1 MTEKTKNPKPS
12 STNSIMIHQI
22 MRNKEKKPYK
32 LPETKTKS
40 KGSQIRMASAP
51 QEHSRVEENGAILSK
66 F

>member
-1 MTEKTKNPKPS
+1 
-12 STNSIMIHQI
+12 MIHQI